1 MSLLKK
7 LFRGKPQELPPL
19 KLWGIIEGP
28 FHRDEVEGA
37 YDEDLEWM
45 LLMKVSI
52 GDEVKDSEVWFE
64 TYEEV
69 YKIKKYFDK
78 NIEPMEVKR

>member
-1 MSLLKK
+1 MNLLKK
-7 LFRGKPQELPPL
+7 LFRKKPPELPPL

-37 YDEDLEWM
+37 YDEELEWM
-45 LLMKVSI
+45 LLMKVSV
-52 GDEVKDSEVWFE
+52 GDDVKDSEVWFE

-78 NIEPMEVKR
+78 NVEPMEVKR